1 MSELNLLLSDLT
13 DECVDVIN
21 RLVVR
26 KLITLACSKLRSL
39 ILVLPIYVKLYS
51 IQAVS

>member
-26 KLITLACSKLRSL
+26 KLITLSL
-39 ILVLPIYVKLYS
+39 QQIEITNTGVANLC
-51 IQAVS
+51 